1 VNAAPAVTRAAA
13 FFATFVLAALLAAC
27 AGGDSATGGRDTK
40 VKVVTTL
47 PLFADLVRQVGGNRV
62 EVSSLAPA
70 GADPHTFEPAPR
82 DIRQV
87 ETAGIAFGN
96 GLNLE
101 PSTERIIQANLKG
114 GAQYLKLAETAKE
127 QGAQVVDDNPHLWL
141 DIENAKLY
149 LGIIRDSLTAIDKG
163 GEASYNQSYES
174 YVLKLDEAASY
185 GRVRIAS
192 IPAANRK
199 LVTTHDAFPYLAR
212 YFGLSIVAFAEE
224 GPGQESGPNA
234 IAKLTDALKGQNV
247 PAVFTEPQVEGAN
260 KILERAASDAGVQVC
275 TLYSDSLDDRVKS
288 YEDLIRFDTDELAR
302 CLGSASGG

>member
-1 VNAAPAVTRAAA
+1 MTRIAALLAALLA
-13 FFATFVLAALLAAC
+13 AALLAAC
-27 AGGDSATGGRDTK
+27 AGGDSGTGGAGK

-47 PLFADLVRQVGGNRV
+47 PLFADLVRQVGGDRV
-62 EVSSLAPA
+62 EVNSLAPA

-114 GAQYLKLAETAKE
+114 GAQYVKLAETAKE
-127 QGAQVVDDNPHLWL
+127 QGAQVIDDNPHLWL

-149 LGIIRDSLTAIDKG
+149 LGIIRDSLTAIDKA
-163 GEASYNQSYES
+163 GESSYNQSYES
-174 YVLKLDEAASY
+174 YALKLVQVASY
-185 GRVRIAS
+185 GRGRIAS
-192 IPAANRK
+192 IPSANRK

-224 GPGQESGPNA
+224 GPGQEPTPND
-234 IAKLTDALKGQNV
+234 IANLTNALKGQNV

-260 KILERAASDAGVQVC
+260 KTLERAASDAGVQVC
-275 TLYSDSLDDRVKS
+275 TLYSDSLDGRVKS
-288 YEDLIRFDTDELAR
+288 YEELIRFDSDELAR
-302 CLGSASGG
+302 CLGSAGGG

>member
-1 VNAAPAVTRAAA
+1 VTRIAAIIVA
-13 FFATFVLAALLAAC
+13 LFFAALLAAC
-27 AGGDSATGGRDTK
+27 AGGDSATGGDGK

-47 PLFADLVRQVGGNRV
+47 PLFAEFVREVGGDRV
-62 EVSSLAPA
+62 EVFSLAPA

-87 ETAGIAFGN
+87 EAARIAFGN

-101 PSTERIIQANLKG
+101 PSTEKIIQANLKG
-114 GAQYLKLAETAKE
+114 GAGYVKLAETAKE
-127 QGAQVVDDNPHLWL
+127 QGAQVMDGNPHLWL

-149 LGIIRDSLTAIDKG
+149 LGIIRDSLTAIDRG

-174 YVLKLDEAASY
+174 YVRKLDEIASY
-185 GRVRIAS
+185 GGSRIAS

-212 YFGLSIVAFAEE
+212 YFGLSVVAFAEQE
-224 GPGQESGPNA
+224 PGQEPSPDD
-234 IAKLTDALKGQNV
+234 IAKLTDALKDQNV

-260 KILERAASDAGVQVC
+260 KTLERAASDAGVQVC

-288 YEDLIRFDTDELAR
+288 YEDLIRFDADELGR
-302 CLGSASGG
+302 CLGDAGGG